1 MICRRYG
8 EALDDAAPADDAKF
22 VRLQNELVDHV
33 EKLFVFVLH
42 PDVEA
47 TNNRSERQARSE
59 AMARKTSRTSKTES
73 GAKRRSVIMSMLASL
88 SKRLE
93 HFTVDS
99 VLSEINHW
107 FERGQSVFREELASL
122 QAATSTASTRPP

>member
-1 MICRRYG
+1 M
-8 EALDDAAPADDAKF
+8 EDAAPADDAKF

-59 AMARKTSRTSKTES
+59 AMARKATRTSKTDS
-73 GAKRRSVIMSMLASL
+73 GAKRRGIIMSVLASL

-93 HFTVDS
+93 HFTLGS
-99 VLSEINHW
+99 LLSEINDW
-107 FERGQSVFREELASL
+107 YETGQSIFRKEVAAL
-122 QAATSTASTRPP
+122 QATIPALSTEPP